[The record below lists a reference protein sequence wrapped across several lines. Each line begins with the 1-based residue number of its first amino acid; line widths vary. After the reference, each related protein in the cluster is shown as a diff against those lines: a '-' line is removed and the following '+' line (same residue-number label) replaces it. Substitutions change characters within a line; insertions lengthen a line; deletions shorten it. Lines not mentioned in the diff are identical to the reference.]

1 MNAPSQSPVLEP
13 LIANQWSVHQGQ
25 PGGLGQAMTA
35 AEREAAFLFC
45 QRNKP
50 EKMCHPCI
58 LAPDQVGAH
67 NAVVLYIIRLM
78 QHLIIDSKW

>member
-1 MNAPSQSPVLEP
+1 MAATQSPVLEP
-13 LIANQWSVHQGQ
+13 LIVNQQAVHQGQ

-35 AEREAAFLFC
+35 TEHEAALLFC

-50 EKMCHPCI
+50 EKMRHPCI

-78 QHLIIDSKW
+78 QHLIIASKW